1 VSWLLTPPF
10 LPFAIAALVLLVL
23 VVLEVAGTFVGT
35 APSHLVEAT
44 SAAEA
49 IEGAVGW
56 LNLGRVPLL
65 ILLIT
70 LLAVFAVCGIVLQI
84 VASKTVGYLPVPL
97 AALLAAAAALPVTRW
112 VSRGVAR
119 IVPRDETYAVKDED
133 LIGRVGT
140 VTVGPLAVAFV
151 GRARVEDSHGN
162 AHFPRVR
169 PADRQEEIEVG
180 ARVLLVERA
189 GREFRVIRAPAGLA
203 GR

>member
-70 LLAVFAVCGIVLQI
+70 LLAVFAVCGIVLQV

-151 GRARVEDSHGN
+151 GRARVEDAHGN